1 MPRARVTP
9 VPEQHDERRQEGLTE
24 AELAAEQGTDL
35 PDREAMSM
43 IRIFP
48 IEDVDNLSM
57 PINQAFAMNINT
69 NQSVASADASQVV
82 VSDQTDTPTSGGGP

>member
-1 MPRARVTP
+1 MP
-9 VPEQHDERRQEGLTE
+9 VPEQHDERRQAGLTE

-48 IEDVDNLSM
+48 IEDVDNMSM

-69 NQSVASADASQVV
+69 NQSIASADASQVV
-82 VSDQTDTPTSGGGP
+82 VSDQTDTPTNGGGA